1 MIRYFLLSFPRPPG
15 SIPLRSFPRSIP
27 HALFSPVL
35 SFHPL
40 FTWQRCMHGT
50 SNERVHLFSSR
61 PLSGRASSLS
71 NFVFSISHAVS
82 DGGGICFSSSSLP
95 LPFPSPYSRC
105 PSLAS
110 LGLCDVMRGR
120 VRLRSKP
127 RSDAAGNT
135 IRTLLPQ
142 HLSYCKIQAWTH
154 VAEAWASLN
163 DFAAAAASP
172 LPSFLP
178 PDGVSDFPFYVGWNE
193 QRKVMGESER
203 EGEWG

>member
-71 NFVFSISHAVS
+71 NFVFSISHALLPS
-82 DGGGICFSSSSLP
+82 LPRSPTAAAASALAAPSSSSLSISILP
-95 LPFPSPYSRC
+95 LSITRITRLVRCHERSCEIAVKATFRRRRKHDTNLVTSAPFILQN
-105 PSLAS
+105 PSLDTRCRS
-110 LGLCDVMRGR
+110 LGI
-120 VRLRSKP
+120 
-127 RSDAAGNT
+127 T
-135 IRTLLPQ
+135 
-142 HLSYCKIQAWTH
+142 
-154 VAEAWASLN
+154 
-163 DFAAAAASP
+163 
-172 LPSFLP
+172 
-178 PDGVSDFPFYVGWNE
+178 
-193 QRKVMGESER
+193 
-203 EGEWG
+203 